1 MAFDFYFTG
10 VSANSDI
17 ADFLIEK
24 EACVL
29 LSQLNERNNI
39 YKWINRLK
47 DSKSRCKLFIDS
59 GAFSA
64 WTKGKSIDIEEYI
77 NFINTYKDY
86 FYVCASVDNIPG
98 EPRSAHV
105 ASEEEVKQSSKKT
118 WDNFLY
124 MREAMDNPDILLCT
138 FHCGEPW
145 ELLKEILDYED
156 ERGKIK
162 YLGLGGLVGKTEAI
176 IDDFFEKAFMV
187 IKESKNPDIK
197 VHAFGMTR
205 LNYLN
210 KYPFT
215 SADSTSWLQTANF
228 GNIIIDS
235 KTVCLS
241 DRKLMSDDNI
251 INKSIAVKDSVAEI
265 TSKYGYTIE
274 DLSQDTNKRLM
285 FNVKSLWEWAGNY
298 KYVPKE
304 TARKVELF

>member
-10 VSANSDI
+10 VPANSDI
-17 ADFLIEK
+17 ATFLIEND
-24 EACVL
+24 ACIL

-47 DSKSRCKLFIDS
+47 DTNSKCKLFIDS

-64 WTKGKSIDIEEYI
+64 WTKGKSIDVDEYI

-86 FYVCASVDNIPG
+86 LSICASVDNIPG

-105 ASEEEVKQSSKKT
+105 ASEEEVNESAQKS

-124 MREAMDNPDILLCT
+124 MRSKMINPDLLLCT
-138 FHCGEPW
+138 FHCGESW
-145 ELLKEILDYED
+145 DYLKQILNYKDD
-156 ERGKIK
+156 HGPIK
-162 YLGLGGLVGKTEAI
+162 YIGFGGLVGKTENI
-176 IDDFFEKAFMV
+176 INDFCDKAFRI
-187 IKESKNPDIK
+187 IKNSDNPNVK

-210 KYPFT
+210 EYPFT

-228 GNIIIDS
+228 GNIIINS

-251 INKSIAVKDSVAEI
+251 LNKNTALKEDVSSIVN
-265 TSKYGYTIE
+265 KYGYTIE

-285 FNVKSLWEWAGNY
+285 FNVRSLYEWADSY
-298 KYVPKE
+298 EYTPKE
-304 TARKVELF
+304 TLYKTQLF